1 MAAMLSRI
9 FRALKSRLLS
19 GSEGVSCSLNANTG
33 DIENKRKL
41 LPPEEGEVYHI
52 ELEVLQPF
60 TDVKIGF
67 QGKICLD
74 YVNGITQK
82 VIINKFEEGY
92 CKLTPNA
99 G

>member
-1 MAAMLSRI
+1 
-9 FRALKSRLLS
+9 
-19 GSEGVSCSLNANTG
+19 LNANTDCG
-33 DIENKRKL
+33 GIENKRGL
-41 LPPEEGEVYHI
+41 LPPSPEEGEVYHV

-74 YVNGITQK
+74 YVNEITQK